1 MKWLSSTF
9 WDSYWNPNSSLYQW
23 QKIHISYT
31 KGPLTVGNRLCLLF
45 FSSLIAR
52 QLTDTTVTNCFHL
65 QSLTAFFLMI
75 SFIVLGSFST
85 SKSMQEYSLTSTPGL
100 SIPQHTQGNIAMNT
114 QTLEPHCKIETSV
127 KTACWLYNT
136 RQGSWFYCVLLLSFI
151 KWNSCQPQESG
162 VVMKRC
168 MWGSAHSKDS
178 TNISYYY

>member
-1 MKWLSSTF
+1 MKMKWLSSTF

-114 QTLEPHCKIETSV
+114 QTETLEMTGITATLKFRISAIDLQQWKWELQVVLYYHEGAGSRNLENVKI
-127 KTACWLYNT
+127 
-136 RQGSWFYCVLLLSFI
+136 
-151 KWNSCQPQESG
+151 
-162 VVMKRC
+162 
-168 MWGSAHSKDS
+168 WG
-178 TNISYYY
+178 